1 MSLKSINPK
10 QTLAWKKLQAHFDTI
25 KDEHMSKWFSNNPNR
40 PVEMSVEWDD
50 FYLDF
55 SKNRITSE
63 TLSLLKDLVE
73 EAEDNQSDEEWED
86 EEEQT
91 FEDDEDEDIDEE
103 EEN

>member
-1 MSLKSINPK
+1 MSNKIINK
-10 QTLAWKKLQAHFDTI
+10 IIKKIDNIEKLHD
-25 KDEHMSKWFSNNPNR
+25 KESMYCEE
-40 PVEMSVEWDD
+40 V
-50 FYLDF
+50 
-55 SKNRITSE
+55 
-63 TLSLLKDLVE
+63 KDLVE